1 MIRVQ
6 IPTTRMIPAIR
17 MILKNLYPPEK
28 ILENLMIPKHRE
40 IPMCPEE
47 RIPANPGR
55 KKKPKRKKSL
65 KIPRPKKTEIH
76 DGGIRLPQEGSK
88 REFYQD
94 IGMKIRAYR
103 KKSGMR
109 QGELAGLAGISTS
122 AVSNLEKGK
131 PMVTVYTLGRIA
143 EALGIGMGEMFQG
156 SPGTGRDDPLYSRF
170 ISLYESLEGYDDLQ
184 KERILS
190 DLTMLLKDLPLRL

>member
-17 MILKNLYPPEK
+17 MILKNLYPPRRRSWINRIHHLTPEVPEAQAALAVQTDGAFSALPDTATADAASGSLDRGNDVTGTSDEK
-28 ILENLMIPKHRE
+28 TVIP
-40 IPMCPEE
+40 
-47 RIPANPGR
+47 
-55 KKKPKRKKSL
+55 
-65 KIPRPKKTEIH
+65 
-76 DGGIRLPQEGSK
+76 
-88 REFYQD
+88 
-94 IGMKIRAYR
+94 
-103 KKSGMR
+103 
-109 QGELAGLAGISTS
+109 ELAGLVGISTS

>member
-1 MIRVQ
+1 MR
-6 IPTTRMIPAIR
+6 
-17 MILKNLYPPEK
+17 
-28 ILENLMIPKHRE
+28 
-40 IPMCPEE
+40 
-47 RIPANPGR
+47 
-55 KKKPKRKKSL
+55 
-65 KIPRPKKTEIH
+65 
-76 DGGIRLPQEGSK
+76 
-88 REFYQD
+88 
-94 IGMKIRAYR
+94 IRAYR

-109 QGELAGLAGISTS
+109 QGELAGLVGISTS